1 MGGADMAPPNRP
13 TARSTPAKRWRSSL
27 LQSLLDQGVLDRGV
41 EVAGTDRLEE
51 AAADLEGVETVLVL
65 FAQPPTGNEQDRHVR
80 VHRAEPL
87 GELPAIHAGHAEI
100 RADRVEAAGPV
111 GGEGGGPARGGG
123 HGVARALEQL
133 GERRPSPGLLVDDQH
148 AGPPPAGRP
157 PPRAAR

>member
-65 FAQPPTGNEQDRHVR
+65 FAQPPTGNEKDRHVR
-80 VHRAEPL
+80 VHRAESL
-87 GELPAIHAGHAEI
+87 GELPAIHARHAEV
-100 RADRVEAAGPV
+100 RQHRVEAAGVV
-111 GGEGGGPARGGG
+111 GGAGGSPARRGDNS
-123 HGVARALEQL
+123 VARALEQL
-133 GERRPSPGLLVDDQH
+133 GERRQDLGLIVDD
-148 AGPPPAGRP
+148 
-157 PPRAAR
+157 